1 MSPSICFVCLFNE
14 NGMNRCIIH
23 KTGLATKGD
32 PQFVQERRTQPE
44 KKTPKTETWV
54 KEVS

>member
-1 MSPSICFVCLFNE
+1 
-14 NGMNRCIIH
+14 MNRCIIH
-23 KTGLATKGD
+23 KTDLATKGD
-32 PQFVQERRTQPE
+32 PQFVQEHQTQPE